1 MNVESRD
8 KMATE
13 TKQIKLDQRHDLDLY
28 HQEAINIA
36 QIAGKLVRE
45 AFYAEKNIDTKDH
58 KTDLVTETDQE
69 SERIIKNHFKEKF
82 PTHSFI
88 GEESVAGGEKCNLTD
103 NPTWIIDPIDGTTNF
118 VHKFPFS
125 SISIALAI
133 NKELVIGVV
142 YNPIMDEM
150 FSAVAGHGAKCND
163 KPITTSKNV
172 TEINQALLITEI
184 GASREQDRING
195 IMENL
200 RKIVEEPYLA
210 RGIRALGSAAL
221 NMCFVA
227 AGRADAYY
235 EFGIH
240 CWDIAAGIVILK
252 EAGGTSLG
260 AAGNPIDIMAR
271 EIVCAGGE
279 VLCKKICSAITSIPH
294 VRD

>member
-1 MNVESRD
+1 
-8 KMATE
+8 MATQ
-13 TKQIKLDQRHDLDLY
+13 TKQIKLHGKDDLDLY

-36 QIAGKLVRE
+36 KIAGKLVRD

-69 SERIIKNHFKEKF
+69 TERIIKNHFKEKF
-82 PTHSFI
+82 PPHSFI

-125 SISIALAI
+125 CISIALAI
-133 NKELVIGVV
+133 NKELVVGVV
-142 YNPIMDEM
+142 YNPTLDEM
-150 FSAVAGHGAKCND
+150 FSAIAGCGAKCNG
-163 KPITTSKNV
+163 KPIKASKNA
-172 TEINQALLITEI
+172 TEISQALLITEI

-195 IMENL
+195 IMDNL
-200 RKIVEEPYLA
+200 QKLVLEPYLA
-210 RGIRALGSAAL
+210 RGVRALGSAAL

-240 CWDIAAGIVILK
+240 CWDVAAGIVIVK
-252 EAGGTSLG
+252 EAGGISLG
-260 AAGNPIDIMAR
+260 AAGDPVDIMAR
-271 EIVCAGGE
+271 EIVCAGSE
-279 VLCKKICSAITSIPH
+279 VLCKKICSALTSIPH